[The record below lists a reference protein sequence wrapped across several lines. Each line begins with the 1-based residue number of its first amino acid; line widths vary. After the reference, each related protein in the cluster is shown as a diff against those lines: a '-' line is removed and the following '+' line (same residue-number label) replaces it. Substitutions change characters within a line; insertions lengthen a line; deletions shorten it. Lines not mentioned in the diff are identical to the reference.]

1 MSTQQPEL
9 WSKIIS
15 DGQSQEWLSLAMR
28 HAAHILG
35 DMVKRSIKIHTLRT
49 ELVPLNELTLVASDP
64 EAETLG
70 VYLSIGDDLP
80 GQAMLMLS
88 LDDAMYLAD
97 WLLELRPG
105 TTTQFGQLEYS
116 ALAEAG
122 NVMLSSF
129 LNTLAEISQSPL
141 RLSPPAITVDM
152 LATILQVVTTSVG
165 AVTDELLIIKTD
177 LKDDYD
183 FISLRFWVLPDPA
196 ILKTLKGVRPLRF
209 EQSWRSK

>member
-1 MSTQQPEL
+1 MSTQHPGL
-9 WSKIIS
+9 WSKIIG

-49 ELVPLNELTLVASDP
+49 EIVPLNELTLVASDP

-105 TTTQFGQLEYS
+105 TTTQLGQLEYS

-129 LNTLAEISQSPL
+129 LNALAELSQSPL
-141 RLSPPAITVDM
+141 RLSPPSVTVDM

-177 LKDDYD
+177 LKDDHD
-183 FISLRFWVLPDPA
+183 SIWLQFWVLPDPA
-196 ILKTLKGVRPLRF
+196 LLKTLN
-209 EQSWRSK
+209 RSKISKVLTTSEI